1 MDREYLPS
9 EVTSRILRSQG
20 RALLGQ
26 DISRGVR
33 TASRLDILQSSC
45 LQKISRNELN
55 KYITDNVTFGI
66 VEDYTYD
73 NTSKLRN
80 IRNRNQ
86 RVGTPGTTNIL
97 QFLIY
102 SSDVNGGGRPTY
114 IFLQGFYHENIIRED
129 IGKVETLISYINSI
143 DLSVDEVLSD
153 YTNTI
158 KYFDLITTYKIL
170 QSRTICIDIS
180 SAYAYNETMRQFDEI
195 IDMWNNTQDFAKILS
210 YLYMNM
216 KVMNLSYPAIDF
228 ALFGFG
234 ETSYEVNESISIELT
249 AQIDIIDMMIYKIR
263 RYMDFIRNI

>member
-1 MDREYLPS
+1 ML
-9 EVTSRILRSQG
+9 
-20 RALLGQ
+20 
-26 DISRGVR
+26 
-33 TASRLDILQSSC
+33 
-45 LQKISRNELN
+45 
-55 KYITDNVTFGI
+55 
-66 VEDYTYD
+66 
-73 NTSKLRN
+73 
-80 IRNRNQ
+80 
-86 RVGTPGTTNIL
+86 
-97 QFLIY
+97 
-102 SSDVNGGGRPTY
+102 
-114 IFLQGFYHENIIRED
+114 
-129 IGKVETLISYINSI
+129 SYINSI